1 MAVLNQTNISSKA
14 NLIDARGPRF
24 SAAITTLVLATA
36 LVTQSAV
43 LIAIQLAVFA
53 IGAFAGPA
61 KTPYAYAFKKF
72 VKPRLKGEVP
82 TEDARPPQF
91 AQSVG
96 LIFAVVALAGSL
108 LSIPALFTVAV
119 GFALFAAFLNAAF
132 NFCLGFSTIAL
143 AFVADFLFL
152 PAHIKCHGIGFSTAF
167 NFIVNTVFFK
177 LNRNQH
183 VLTICF
189 VDKIIFFDVS

>member
-1 MAVLNQTNISSKA
+1 MAVLNQTSVTSKA

-24 SAAITTLVLATA
+24 SAVITTLVLAAA

-43 LIAIQLAVFA
+43 LIVIQLAVFA

-61 KTPYAYAFKKF
+61 KTPYAFLFKKF

-96 LIFAVVALAGSL
+96 LIFTVVALAGSL
-108 LSIPALFTVAV
+108 LAIPAIFTVAV

-132 NFCLGFSTIAL
+132 NFCLGCEIYLLAL
-143 AFVADFLFL
+143 RAV
-152 PAHIKCHGIGFSTAF
+152 K
-167 NFIVNTVFFK
+167 
-177 LNRNQH
+177 
-183 VLTICF
+183 
-189 VDKIIFFDVS
+189 

>member
-1 MAVLNQTNISSKA
+1 MITEEKNKV

-24 SAAITTLVLATA
+24 SAVITTFVLAAA
-36 LVTQSAV
+36 LVTQSAT
-43 LIAIQLAVFA
+43 LIALQFVVFA

-61 KTPYAYAFKKF
+61 KTPYAFFFKKF
-72 VKPRLKGEVP
+72 VKPRLKGAIP

-96 LIFAVVALAGSL
+96 LIFTVVALAGSL

-132 NFCLGFSTIAL
+132 NFCLGCEIYLLAL
-143 AFVADFLFL
+143 RAV
-152 PAHIKCHGIGFSTAF
+152 K
-167 NFIVNTVFFK
+167 
-177 LNRNQH
+177 
-183 VLTICF
+183 
-189 VDKIIFFDVS
+189 

>member
-1 MAVLNQTNISSKA
+1 MLTTEKNKI

-24 SAAITTLVLATA
+24 SAAITTLILTIA
-36 LVTQSAV
+36 LVTQSAA
-43 LIAIQLAVFA
+43 LIAIQLVVFA

-61 KTPYAYAFKKF
+61 KTPYAHLFKKF

-91 AQSVG
+91 AQSIG
-96 LIFAVVALAGSL
+96 LIFTVVALAGSL

-132 NFCLGFSTIAL
+132 NFCLGCEIYLIAIRI
-143 AFVADFLFL
+143 
-152 PAHIKCHGIGFSTAF
+152 IK
-167 NFIVNTVFFK
+167 K
-177 LNRNQH
+177 
-183 VLTICF
+183 
-189 VDKIIFFDVS
+189 